1 MQSEKRQKY
10 FVNRQQQVTIRCNA
24 CGRGLTFAT
33 ARFRGRRH
41 ALKVT
46 CPCSRVIAIELEFRQ
61 DYRMQT
67 RIPATYRALSTPR
80 SRARHGIVANHSRN
94 GLMLMIDEEVPVKA
108 NDRLVVCYR
117 PQANLDQEIER
128 IITVRHHQRGRSL
141 GGAFIEAPPSSPAM
155 ASLSPGL

>member
-1 MQSEKRQKY
+1 MQTEKRQKY

-46 CPCSRVIAIELEFRQ
+46 CPCSSIIAIELEFRQ

-67 RIPATYRALSTPR
+67 RIPATYRALSTPK

-94 GLMLMIDEEVPVKA
+94 GLMLMIDEEVPVKTD
-108 NDRLVVCYR
+108 DRIVVCYR
-117 PQANLDQEIER
+117 PQVDLAQEVER
-128 IITVRHHQRGRSL
+128 IITVRHHQRGRTL
-141 GGAFIEAPPSSPAM
+141 GGAFVDVLPSSSAM
-155 ASLSPGL
+155 VNLSPGP